1 MRIDGPSNQPKVPT
15 NQKNSAL
22 VKEKSGQITRAGDSV
37 ELSGGPTDLASLS
50 DIAKQGDQVRTSRVE
65 EVRTRL
71 SSGYYNTEEFRN
83 DLAEAVLSKGVVD
96 EVVADSIHAQEIRRQ
111 VDEVPEI
118 RSDRVENAKSRVS
131 DGFYS
136 REQTKLDTADS
147 IIDELI

>member
-1 MRIDGPSNQPKVPT
+1 MRIDGPSHQPKIAV
-15 NQKNSAL
+15 NQKNSAH
-22 VKEKSGQITRAGDSV
+22 VKEKSGQVSRAGDSV
-37 ELSGGPTDLASLS
+37 EISGGPTDLASLS
-50 DIAKQGDQVRTSRVE
+50 EIAKQVDEVRTPRIE
-65 EVRTRL
+65 EVRARL

-83 DLAEAVLSKGVVD
+83 DLANAVFLEGVID

-111 VDEVPEI
+111 VDEVPEV
-118 RSDRVENAKSRVS
+118 RSDRVEDAKSRVS